1 MLDVLADPSFY
12 RDLELPD
19 VELRDVVAHDDDGNR
34 GSVVLRYEYVG
45 QLDPIVVRMLGGRR
59 LTWLQTLAVD
69 RQTATGRLDFAV
81 ETSPERLRGVV
92 DFDFVA
98 DGAETLRRLEGEVK
112 VNVPLIGGQAERR
125 LVPGVLR
132 RLDVEAEHVADRL
145 A

>member
-1 MLDVLADPSFY
+1 MLDLLVDPSFY
-12 RDLELPD
+12 RDLELAD

-34 GSVVLRYEYVG
+34 ASVVLRYEYVG

-59 LTWLQTLAVD
+59 LTWLQTLTVD
-69 RQTATGRLDFAV
+69 RGTAAGRLDFAV
-81 ETSPERLRGVV
+81 ETSPDRLRGVA
-92 DFDFVA
+92 DFDFVD
-98 DGAETLRRLEGEVK
+98 DGAETVRRLEGEVK

-132 RLDVEAEHVADRL
+132 RLDAEAQHLTARL